1 MEKRLSL
8 EERMVEIRNEGKL
21 EKFVIECCKSKGME
35 LDLNRQS
42 RKLDE
47 LVKNSTV
54 MKVLE
59 FYCVAN
65 REITMKKLSGYSDK
79 KADKKELLNVAV
91 LKCLFH
97 LTLDYLTGRD
107 TCLMEELEELA
118 RDL

>member
-21 EKFVIECCKSKGME
+21 EKFVIECCKSKGMK

-65 REITMKKLSGYSDK
+65 REIIMKKLSGYSDK
-79 KADKKELLNVAV
+79 EELLNVAV

-107 TCLMEELEELA
+107 SCLMEELEELA
-118 RDL
+118 KDL

>member
-8 EERMVEIRNEGKL
+8 EERMVEIRNVGKL
-21 EKFVIECCKSKGME
+21 ENFVKECCESKGIE
-35 LDLNRQS
+35 LDLNRNS

-59 FYCVAN
+59 FYCVVN
-65 REITMKKLSGYSDK
+65 HEIIMKKLSCYSDK
-79 KADKKELLNVAV
+79 EELLNVAV
-91 LKCLFH
+91 LECLFH
-97 LTLDYLTGRD
+97 LTLDYLIGRD
-107 TCLMEELEELA
+107 SCLMEKLEELA

>member
-1 MEKRLSL
+1 MEERLSL
-8 EERMVEIRNEGKL
+8 EERMVMDKIINAGKL
-21 EKFVIECCKSKGME
+21 KKLVTECCKLRGME

-54 MKVLE
+54 MKVLD
-59 FYCVAN
+59 FYCVSN
-65 REITMKKLSGYSDK
+65 SQIIMKEIYCYT
-79 KADKKELLNVAV
+79 DKKELLNKDV

-97 LTLDYLTGRD
+97 VTLDFLTGRD
-107 TCLMEELEELA
+107 SCLMEELEELA